1 MARGGRRSV
10 TVTVYFTPRELALLD
25 ALRAALAAKTL
36 APEEHSRS
44 TLVAALV
51 RQEVDRL
58 RQTGGDLP
66 YAVLDALARAVA
78 AVDADPEPAK
88 RTGRP
93 PTVPAL
99 R

>member
-1 MARGGRRSV
+1 MARSGRRSAV
-10 TVTVYFTPRELALLD
+10 TTLYLTRPELALLD
-25 ALRAALAAKTL
+25 ALRSALAAKTL

-51 RQEVDRL
+51 RQEVARL

-66 YAVLDALARAVA
+66 HEHLDALARAVA
-78 AVDADPEPAK
+78 AVDADPGPAK